1 MYEIFEKL
9 LKEHGLTAY
18 KLAKETGVTTATLT
32 SWKQGKY
39 IPKTEKLQKIA
50 DYFDVSVDYLTGKSE
65 FRNSYEEFEAKKS
78 VTALINSRLKEMN
91 ITVEELAEKANIPVN
106 YINNLKNYSQFND
119 DDYNSMDKIAMALN
133 LQPSV
138 LKLALAKQ
146 EAPVYDNK
154 VSSIPSAD
162 FEPVGEEF
170 KIDVSNLINIPI
182 VGSVRAGEPILA
194 QDNIEGYQP
203 TLKDSL
209 CSDKKYFYL
218 RVQGD
223 SMNLEFTEGSL
234 LLIEKT
240 PWVENGTIAVVLI
253 DGMEA
258 TVKKV
263 IQNEN
268 MITLIP
274 MSNNPEHVPHM
285 YDVVKDKISIVGKVK
300 QAIKTY

>member
-209 CSDKKYFYL
+209 CSDKEYFYL